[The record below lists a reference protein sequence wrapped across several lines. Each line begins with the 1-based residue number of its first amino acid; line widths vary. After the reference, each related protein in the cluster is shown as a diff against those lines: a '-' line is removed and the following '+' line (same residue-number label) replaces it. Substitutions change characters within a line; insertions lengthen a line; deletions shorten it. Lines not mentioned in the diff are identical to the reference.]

1 MSDTALS
8 PDELRRVCDPT
19 EFEFATTADLEPLE
33 GPLGQGRGME
43 AIRLSAQMKHRRF
56 NLYVQ
61 GPRGSGR
68 KSAVLRVLEEEA
80 ASRPIPKDW
89 VYVQNFEDADQ
100 PNAIC
105 LPRGQGVRLRNAM
118 ARLLE
123 ELANHIPAL
132 LVSEDYQNKRMAL
145 EQDYNARR
153 EEAFDALRQK
163 AEARNVAILSTPM
176 GFSLAAKRDD
186 EIVKPEVIEKLPEEE
201 RIQIRDAVA
210 EIQSELEDFL
220 LDQPELEREQRDALT
235 RLNAEMA
242 RIAVDAAVDRACRG
256 FVEIDELG
264 PYFTALRDDLV
275 AHADLFLSLDLGR
288 SKAPFPAGLAALRED
303 PQFHRYHVNVVV
315 THEGDADRAPVV
327 EESLPTLANL
337 TGQIDYMAMQGVLV
351 TDFTQ
356 IKPGAL
362 HRANGG
368 FLVLDARRVLAEPL
382 AWDALKR
389 CLETEA
395 VHVITPGE
403 RLGLIST
410 TTMKPEPIP
419 LDVRVV
425 LVGDRMLHMLLAE
438 YDPDFD
444 KFFRVTADFGP
455 DMVRDA
461 DSIALFARRVAA
473 LVNEEALRPVTA
485 DGVAA
490 LIDAASRA
498 SADQEKLS
506 LRIETLWD
514 ILREGNHYARQEGA
528 EAISAKHVNG
538 AITAAEERRGLI
550 RDRMREMIARE
561 QILISTRGSEIGQI
575 NGLTV
580 SALGEES
587 FGAPV
592 RITARVRVGSGRVVD
607 IEREAK
613 LGGPIHSKAV
623 LILSGYLAARYVP
636 DAPLSLWASLVFEQ
650 SYGGVEGDSA
660 SLAEL
665 CALMSAL
672 AEVPISQSFA
682 VTGSVNQMGD
692 VQPIGGVNEK
702 IEGFF
707 EVCRTEGLTGRQG
720 VLIPRSN
727 VENLMLKPEVVEAV
741 RAGQFQIHAVSHVD
755 EAIEQLTGLPAGLR
769 DLHGAFEDGSVNA
782 NIEVKLLDFA
792 QTRAAMGGSYEAPNS
807 PDPED

>member
-8 PDELRRVCDPT
+8 PDALRRICDPADLA
-19 EFEFATTADLEPLE
+19 FETTAELDPLE
-33 GPLGQGRGME
+33 GQLGQARGME

-61 GPRGSGR
+61 GPNGSGR

-80 ASRPIPKDW
+80 ASRPVPKDW
-89 VYVQNFEDADQ
+89 VYVQNFDDADQ

-105 LPRGQGVRLRNAM
+105 LPRGQGPLLRSAM

-145 EQDYNARR
+145 EQEFNARR
-153 EEAFDALRQK
+153 EQAFDALRQK
-163 AEARNVAILSTPM
+163 AEAQNVAILSTPM
-176 GFSLAAKRDD
+176 GFSLAAKRDE
-186 EIVKPEVIEKLPEEE
+186 EILKPEVIEKLPEEE
-201 RIQIRDAVA
+201 RALIRAAVS
-210 EIQSELEDFL
+210 EIQADLEDFL
-220 LDQPELEREQRDALT
+220 LDQPEHERQQRDALT
-235 RLNAEMA
+235 HLNADMA

-256 FVEIDELG
+256 FVEIDELA
-264 PYFTALRDDLV
+264 PYFRALRDDLV
-275 AHADLFLSLDLGR
+275 SHADLFLALEIGR
-288 SKAPFPAGLAALRED
+288 SKDPFPAGLAALRED
-303 PQFHRYHVNVVV
+303 PKFHRYHVNVVV
-315 THEGDADRAPVV
+315 THDPKGTVAPVV

-368 FLVLDARRVLAEPL
+368 FLVLDARRVLGEPFS
-382 AWDALKR
+382 WDALKR

-438 YDPDFD
+438 FDPDFD

-455 DMVRDA
+455 DMGRDGE
-461 DSIALFARRVAA
+461 SVVLFARRIAA
-473 LVNEEALRPVTA
+473 LVRDEGLRPVTA

-490 LIDAASRA
+490 LIDAAARLA
-498 SADQEKLS
+498 ADQEKLS

-514 ILREGNHYARQEGA
+514 ILREGNHRARKEKA
-528 EAISAKHVNG
+528 PAITAQHVTG
-538 AITAAEERRGLI
+538 AIEAAEERRGLI
-550 RDRMREMIARE
+550 RDRVHEMIRRGT
-561 QILISTRGSEIGQI
+561 IMISTHGSEIGQI

-580 SALGEES
+580 SALGDES

-592 RITARVRVGSGRVVD
+592 RITARVRVGGGRVVD

-613 LGGPIHSKAV
+613 MGGPIHSKAV

-636 DAPLSLWASLVFEQ
+636 QTPLSLWASLVFEQ

-672 AEVPISQSFA
+672 AEVPISQSYA

-707 EVCRTEGLTGRQG
+707 EVCKAQGLTGRQG
-720 VLIPRSN
+720 VVIPRAN
-727 VENLMLKPEVVEAV
+727 VPNLMLKTEVVDAV

-755 EAIEQLTGLPAGLR
+755 EAIEQLTGLPAGVR
-769 DLHGAFEDGSVNA
+769 DLHGEFEDGSING
-782 NIEVKLLDFA
+782 NIEVKLLEFA
-792 QTRAAMGGSYEAPNS
+792 QTRAAMGSSSGSSGVSE
-807 PDPED
+807 ED